1 MGANEKVGATFHGEH
16 PLAPVKRLAHSL
28 VVLAAAREAAGW
40 QRIATLDEIGEIS
53 TALTEAHKALDL
65 NAIKTAAIRELA
77 EAQRQLARDARTD
90 VGRAEHEDRADWLDD
105 RANLIDPRRLEGAH
119 P

>member
-1 MGANEKVGATFHGEH
+1 MSPLQKVVSKF
-16 PLAPVKRLAHSL
+16 LAERDNFIRAIENCPSDEIADYWRWQGHAQARRILREDLEREGIDLTGS
-28 VVLAAAREAAGW
+28 AAASIKADALREA
-40 QRIATLDEIGEIS
+40 
-53 TALTEAHKALDL
+53 
-65 NAIKTAAIRELA
+65 A

-90 VGRAEHEDRADWLDD
+90 VGRAEHEDRADWLED